1 MGLYRA
7 YYDAYIKMRLP
18 FETRL
23 EKEAIEVLKN
33 AKDLGSLVAMKRAEE
48 ILDQPLLDK
57 DVMKYRAR
65 ASELAEALYQSIR
78 MQLSVD
84 KYQAIHL
91 RRGANLDAIDYPF
104 SSRKQLREVYKR
116 LRADSSIS
124 EEERLEKIADV
135 LSELEDWKSRSK

>member
-18 FETRL
+18 FETKL

-48 ILDQPLLDK
+48 ILDKPLLDK
-57 DVMKYRAR
+57 DAMRYRTR
-65 ASELAEALYQSIR
+65 AFELAAALYQSIR
-78 MQLSVD
+78 MQLSVE

-91 RRGANLDAIDYPF
+91 RRGANLDSIDYPF
-104 SSRKQLREVYKR
+104 SNRKQLREVYKR
-116 LRADSSIS
+116 LRNNSSMT
-124 EEERLEKIADV
+124 EQERLKKIADV
-135 LSELEDWKSRSK
+135 VSELEDWKSRSK